1 MKNILILTISWAV
14 SSFRPTIIP
23 RSPFYVKATNK
34 ILNKW
39 GNELFSVSSTTTDL
53 EETAQR
59 DIASMD
65 EWASACGVER
75 CQGFQLVATNKE
87 NEPLDVGAMTTVD
100 LPAESPVLFVPSHII
115 ISADQSKNEIG
126 YIEAAENL
134 FYKLGTIDHTPYF
147 YLFLKLLIEYELG
160 EESLWY
166 PWLNS
171 LPRYFST
178 GASMTHFCC
187 QDCLPPLVG
196 NLALSERTRFRQ
208 FFKSISYCD
217 LISQYTKADKKLAK
231 WAFNI
236 VYTRGFED
244 GYGDVK
250 IVPFGDYVSCIDP
263 YLSRSREKIA
273 DSFRHNFFRRP
284 QFNHDT
290 NWEIQGQYDDQGN
303 YYAYTTYDVPAGSPL
318 RMTYTAGDS
327 SNPSFLFARYG
338 FLDESSP
345 ATFCKILIEPVTQE
359 LVDTGYSH
367 ERMLFYRGSGEASEE
382 VWDVLLYKILGENNP
397 EHQQILYVAH
407 MNGDYDTKQALHNQY
422 YSETL
427 SALKS
432 HVDGFLA
439 ELEDLSNRTVGR
451 DRNVHPRLPIILQHN
466 EFVKQVFLAVRENL
480 MYK

>member
-1 MKNILILTISWAV
+1 MICWVVQYLSYDTARKQEKKNGQKHKTHDHCPAPRKGDHFFCALYGNLSTKDKTTIIAAKIPKGTTSRPQHLIRSDETIHQSLATAHMKNILILTISWAV

-23 RSPFYVKATNK
+23 RSPHSVKATNN
-34 ILNKW
+34 IINKW
-39 GNELFSVSSTTTDL
+39 AKELFSVSSTTTDV

-65 EWASACGVER
+65 DWASACGVER
-75 CQGFQLVATNKE
+75 CQGFQLVATNEE
-87 NEPLDVGAMTTVD
+87 NEHLDVGAMTTVD
-100 LPAESPVLFVPSHII
+100 LPAESPVLFVPRHII
-115 ISADQSKNEIG
+115 ISADQAKNEIG
-126 YIEAAENL
+126 YIEAAENI

-147 YLFLKLLIEYELG
+147 YLFLKILIEYELG

-196 NLALSERTRFRQ
+196 NLAMSERTRFRQ

-250 IVPFGDYVSCIDP
+250 IVPFGDYVSSIDP

-273 DSFRHNFFRRP
+273 DSFRHIFFVSLSSIMT
-284 QFNHDT
+284 QIGKFK
-290 NWEIQGQYDDQGN
+290 GN
-303 YYAYTTYDVPAGSPL
+303 MTTKGTIM
-318 RMTYTAGDS
+318 RTQHMM
-327 SNPSFLFARYG
+327 FL
-338 FLDESSP
+338 
-345 ATFCKILIEPVTQE
+345 
-359 LVDTGYSH
+359 
-367 ERMLFYRGSGEASEE
+367 
-382 VWDVLLYKILGENNP
+382 LGR
-397 EHQQILYVAH
+397 H
-407 MNGDYDTKQALHNQY
+407 
-422 YSETL
+422 
-427 SALKS
+427 
-432 HVDGFLA
+432 
-439 ELEDLSNRTVGR
+439 
-451 DRNVHPRLPIILQHN
+451 
-466 EFVKQVFLAVRENL
+466 
-480 MYK
+480 